1 MNRDKYYK
9 LFEAKPISKTLS
21 TEMEDIIQTIYY
33 DAKLELHPLE
43 LNYFGKEIMN
53 DLKKNEKIL
62 QKKP

>member
-1 MNRDKYYK
+1 
-9 LFEAKPISKTLS
+9 
-21 TEMEDIIQTIYY
+21 MEDIIQTIYY